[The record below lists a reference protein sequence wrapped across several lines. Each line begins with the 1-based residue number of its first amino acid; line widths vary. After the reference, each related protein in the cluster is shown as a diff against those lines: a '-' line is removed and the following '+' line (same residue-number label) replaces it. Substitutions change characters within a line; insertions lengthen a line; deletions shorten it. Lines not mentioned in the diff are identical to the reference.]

1 MWVCAEWFF
10 LGGMGQ
16 KGRVPLEQSIPYRW
30 AVILREGS
38 AQGLLETFCAS
49 AKVRVSRRNS
59 KLSTGLMEGG
69 GSCRVFWL
77 KIMLPPWKITF
88 FHSMQYSSATVRPG
102 NWLPGKT
109 LVKKPFLLIFF
120 LSTKS
125 KMWQWAIAL
134 RVWSERAECLG
145 KE

>member
-1 MWVCAEWFF
+1 M
-10 LGGMGQ
+10 
-16 KGRVPLEQSIPYRW
+16 
-30 AVILREGS
+30 ILREGS

-125 KMWQWAIAL
+125 KMLLCGNEQL
-134 RVWSERAECLG
+134 H
-145 KE
+145 